1 MSGIERHRTA
11 LHRTDL
17 SRPVRLA
24 LDDGV
29 LTAGK
34 SFFDYG
40 CGRGADLRYLVR
52 RGFEADGWDP
62 AHRPGDRKEADVVNL
77 GYVVNVIEDA
87 DERLATLQSA
97 WRLARE
103 VLVVAARLDADRRS
117 WLGPTLGDG
126 TLTRLGTF
134 QKYFAQDELTGWV
147 NEATGAA
154 SLAAAPGVLY
164 VFRDPV
170 RRETFAASQFRSKG
184 RRLSFAVS
192 ADLYRENRT
201 ALDALAAFYC
211 DRGRLPRADEFMEPG
226 GLVDSFGKCAAGFH
240 VPPRTCRTATLGR
253 CPSRAFG
260 RSSRVSGSCP
270 VSRETAALRLAASTA
285 MGHPVAFLDLQVRL
299 RDGGHAVVSCR

>member
-154 SLAAAPGVLY
+154 PLAAAPGVLY

-184 RRLSFAVS
+184 RRLSVAVF

-211 DRGRLPRADEFMEPG
+211 DHGRLPR
-226 GLVDSFGKCAAGFH
+226 C
-240 VPPRTCRTATLGR
+240 
-253 CPSRAFG
+253 
-260 RSSRVSGSCP
+260 
-270 VSRETAALRLAASTA
+270 
-285 MGHPVAFLDLQVRL
+285 
-299 RDGGHAVVSCR
+299 